1 MPARRALAACVLA
14 APVAFAGPPSQ
25 VASAGP
31 PAPAAFADP
40 PAPVA
45 SADPS
50 SPIEPT
56 APPTSDAAHRDAAI
70 DAMRGYL
77 ARAVRTDGWFVY
89 ARDGQGDALPGYNVV
104 RHAGTMLAM
113 SQALVEQPDDAELR
127 HALAS
132 SARRLIACCIAPV
145 RFERALA
152 VWWPPRP
159 EPDADPERT
168 LGPPALRDGAT
179 GGDRL
184 ASLGAAALG
193 LVALIGADRH
203 GVEPVPIETLRGLG
217 RFLLGMQHDD
227 GRFRSRWFDDG
238 RDDDWRSL
246 YYPGEAALALLWLA
260 RVDPDPAL
268 AKRWTRA
275 AVDTLLA
282 LADERRGFEPVPAD
296 HWALIASAALA
307 CVDGGLGPDEHDALT
322 LHAWQVARGMLEE
335 QRAVEPFGG
344 GFVDDDRVT
353 PTATRLE
360 GLLALQAWPLP
371 DEARQRIA
379 DSTGPAL
386 GWLLASIP
394 AAGPAAGAVPRHRPT
409 ARGRSHARQA
419 EVRID
424 YVQHALSAL
433 LMARRLARGTDVCPL
448 LLPPA

>member
-1 MPARRALAACVLA
+1 RQRTFRQRHLVRRGVRDRSAGGSRSARPAIGRGAAHAPRARSARSRRTGQGSGVRTRAAAVETGVPGRGERLSTMPARRALAACVLA

-56 APPTSDAAHRDAAI
+56 EPPTSDAAHRDAAI

-113 SQALVEQPDDAELR
+113 SQALIDQPDDAELR

-184 ASLGAAALG
+184 ASL
-193 LVALIGADRH
+193 
-203 GVEPVPIETLRGLG
+203 
-217 RFLLGMQHDD
+217 
-227 GRFRSRWFDDG
+227 
-238 RDDDWRSL
+238 
-246 YYPGEAALALLWLA
+246 
-260 RVDPDPAL
+260 
-268 AKRWTRA
+268 
-275 AVDTLLA
+275 
-282 LADERRGFEPVPAD
+282 
-296 HWALIASAALA
+296 
-307 CVDGGLGPDEHDALT
+307 
-322 LHAWQVARGMLEE
+322 
-335 QRAVEPFGG
+335 
-344 GFVDDDRVT
+344 
-353 PTATRLE
+353 
-360 GLLALQAWPLP
+360 
-371 DEARQRIA
+371 
-379 DSTGPAL
+379 
-386 GWLLASIP
+386 
-394 AAGPAAGAVPRHRPT
+394 
-409 ARGRSHARQA
+409 
-419 EVRID
+419 
-424 YVQHALSAL
+424 
-433 LMARRLARGTDVCPL
+433 
-448 LLPPA
+448 